1 MNWNIFRSNS
11 CQPVQNE
18 KSSSGYSNDQTNIAN
33 QSSSAGVNYGSSSSR
48 LSAVDNNLDLM
59 GNSLSRL
66 KNLGLDLQQELDAQ
80 DPIID
85 RLHTKVGNI
94 DEKMHKTNKEM
105 LKIYHS

>member
-1 MNWNIFRSNS
+1 
-11 CQPVQNE
+11 
-18 KSSSGYSNDQTNIAN
+18 
-33 QSSSAGVNYGSSSSR
+33 
-48 LSAVDNNLDLM
+48 M